1 MKQQS
6 CKYYVQNLLYLVVIT
21 LGLTN
26 ELLESPGVAGKN
38 PVTMVM
44 VTNLQKGYQDNGE
57 VTITLLPWLPDRLK
71 GDIYVIWNL
80 ACYIPFWWIVFCLGN
95 VTNWF
100 DVTPSKP
107 MPHPLSPP
115 PILLHAI

>member
-6 CKYYVQNLLYLVVIT
+6 CKYYVQNLLYLVAIT

-44 VTNLQKGYQDNGE
+44 VTNLQKGYQDN
-57 VTITLLPWLPDRLK
+57 VR
-71 GDIYVIWNL
+71 
-80 ACYIPFWWIVFCLGN
+80 
-95 VTNWF
+95 
-100 DVTPSKP
+100 
-107 MPHPLSPP
+107 
-115 PILLHAI
+115 